1 MKKHIIRILL
11 ILLAVLLLL
20 YAALKIYVAI
30 EAKKRADAPGNASSY
45 NVGNLEK
52 HEDSPLAGKT
62 ILFLGSS
69 VTDGAAAES
78 QSFVDLFETLD
89 GVKVIKEAKSGTTLV
104 DKTSALAAIA
114 FGNGDSYV
122 KRLGQIDSKAPIDCV
137 VVQLSTNDATM
148 KLPLGEVSDSTDPAD
163 FDTQT
168 VTGAMEWIIRY
179 SRDTWGCPVVFYTG
193 SHYDSAE
200 YAAMVDRLLTLRDK
214 WGIGVIDLYKDET
227 FNAIN
232 AETYTFYMFDPI
244 HPTKAGYYEWW
255 FPKMEEDLIEILSKK
270 EA

>member
-30 EAKKRADAPGNASSY
+30 EAKKRADAPGNASAY

-89 GVKVIKEAKSGTTLV
+89 GVKAIKEAKSGTTLV

-114 FGNGDSYV
+114 FGNGESYV
-122 KRLGQIDSKAPIDCV
+122 KRLGQITRLAGGTTECFEYLYAGKCDV
-137 VVQLSTNDATM
+137 VLT
-148 KLPLGEVSDSTDPAD
+148 DSTA
-163 FDTQT
+163 
-168 VTGAMEWIIRY
+168 
-179 SRDTWGCPVVFYTG
+179 
-193 SHYDSAE
+193 
-200 YAAMVDRLLTLRDK
+200 VD
-214 WGIGVIDLYKDET
+214 Y
-227 FNAIN
+227 FNC
-232 AETYTFYMFDPI
+232 
-244 HPTKAGYYEWW
+244 H
-255 FPKMEEDLIEILSKK
+255 
-270 EA
+270 

>member
-1 MKKHIIRILL
+1 MKKRVLWILL
-11 ILLAVLLLL
+11 IVLAVLLLL
-20 YAALKIYVAI
+20 YAVLKVYVAI
-30 EAKKRADAPGNASSY
+30 EEKKRADAPGNAAVY
-45 NVGNLEK
+45 EADKLEK

-78 QSFVDLFETLD
+78 QSFVELFETLD

-114 FGNGDSYV
+114 FGNGESYV
-122 KRLGQIDSKAPIDCV
+122 KRLGQIDTNAPIDCV
-137 VVQLSTNDATM
+137 IVQLSTNDATM
-148 KLPLGEVSDSTDPAD
+148 KLPLGEISDSTELAA

-179 SRDTWGCPVVFYTG
+179 NRDVWGCPVVFYTG
-193 SHYDSAE
+193 AYYDSAE
-200 YAAMVDRLLTLRDK
+200 YAAMVERLFALRDK
-214 WGIGVIDLYKDET
+214 WGIGVIDLYTDEV
-227 FNAIN
+227 FNAID
-232 AETYTFYMFDPI
+232 AETYAFYMFDPI

-255 FPKMEEDLIEILSKK
+255 FPKMEADLIEILNTK